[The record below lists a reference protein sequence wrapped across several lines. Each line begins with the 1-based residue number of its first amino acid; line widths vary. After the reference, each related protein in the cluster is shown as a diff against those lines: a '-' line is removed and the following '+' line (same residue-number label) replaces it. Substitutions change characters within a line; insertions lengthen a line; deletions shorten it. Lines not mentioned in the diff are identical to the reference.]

1 MDRSYRIKANVGT
14 DQVLNVNLK
23 QDIDLYEILSLK
35 ISQEKLYKTYSS
47 DYGVIVGRVL
57 ANEAFGVPNVKV
69 SVFIPLSDS
78 DSLRNDIKNI
88 YPYKSAT
95 DHNSDNIIYNT
106 LPDYKKNDC
115 HRPVGTFPKKE
126 IVLDN
131 DSILEVYDK
140 YYKYTTVTNKAGDY
154 MIFGVPTGQ
163 QVLHVDVD
171 FSDIGILS
179 QKPRDF
185 LYKGYSMNMFDSP
198 SQFKKST
205 NINSLAQIYT
215 ENSAVNVYPFW
226 GDRSSNEVAI
236 TRKDINL
243 QYKFETTCV
252 FMGSVMTDTDTS
264 SIGHTCIPDANIGE
278 AGQLSPS
285 EGTIEMIR
293 KTFDDKV
300 EEFVIRGN
308 QLIDGDGVF
317 CYQIPMNLD
326 YVGMDEYGNII
337 PTNNPNK
344 GIATRARVRF
354 RFTLN
359 ENGDS
364 NLTRHKARYLV
375 PNNPTIR
382 KNYVIPQVSDD
393 VFKND
398 AYYIFGTKTPEECF
412 RDLYWN
418 KVYSVKSYVPRL
430 QVSQYENNT
439 NYFAIKGVNKKD
451 AKKNTPIPYNK
462 LNLNFSISG
471 YYILSLLGRGSNN
484 VSGFWRFLRHK
495 NVKYS
500 LDDVRESILEDLDS
514 IGLDFY
520 NDWLNGCL
528 YFPLWFWHIR
538 KKKNYKK
545 GESAYE
551 NQFCECDKDFKLER
565 PLYLYNNCSLSY
577 EDVNLKM
584 GNSFDYSSCLNMY
597 TSINY
602 GSHVFMSGVIK
613 NIENKDGANV
623 YYYSFG
629 NKVKDEIVDSE
640 DEQDEYGNP
649 VHRDYYDYVRLFST
663 DIILLGSLDECD
675 IDGIPFIGH
684 GYPATTCNIPP
695 IGVKKPHDTGI
706 DPKDV
711 REQQPGYED
720 EELDEVTYNGMN
732 WGNRWNDDGSNTTSG
747 IFKFKFGSGLFF
759 GLRTHEVYHGND
771 LVLKVSFAVGG
782 PILAGI
788 VKLFGGGRHLDRID
802 IEGFS
807 DRKTCINAERIC
819 ELGVTM
825 DSDVTIDYNKKPATD
840 GKHVGRR
847 DGLGTKVVSYMD
859 GLITKRELEDIDA
872 RALFATLNFNPLV
885 GEKVNETTGYKT
897 YNLTYFY
904 PTNFD
909 GRLEDIAPDYTYGFT
924 SDDRNRDYLDF
935 RFGSINN
942 VDMMKGSMVNAIT
955 VNRVRVLG
963 VEFVIYKKD
972 GKVVYVETTNNNF
985 KAGDISLTNNP
996 FREYVYN
1003 EDALGNVLDY
1013 STKVRH
1019 FYMRKVVSRQSVNI
1033 MPDEMGY
1040 IFPLYENSFYFFF
1053 GLMPGSTAIDKFYN
1067 QFYSECPSEDSS
1079 PFNYKIETTA
1089 ATACDKNAAKIKF
1102 TVEDIDQPY
1111 SIKLV
1116 LNSNTIREEEN
1127 LYGLYT
1133 EFTGLTNGKYTYI
1146 ITDAYGN
1153 SITDDVTILYQ
1164 KIGLKTHV
1172 ERKILTEFRGQP
1184 CCDICSK
1191 EDDYYGQLI
1200 LDAYVLYE
1208 KEYKVTS
1215 ISGSNGKYTLNGTNI
1230 KLVIQ
1235 PTNGDEF
1242 FNYACPCE
1250 DGTCGKTIVPEHNGI
1265 NQINIYRPSKYN
1277 IKIYEECPDGS
1288 TENMSFFNVNVE
1300 DERMLELY
1308 INDVPL
1314 KYMIGTEEDT
1324 PDKYN
1329 KNFYFYDP
1337 TQKPANQITTINQ
1350 QQNYGWFGLHIPDT
1364 YADVFKTPMTEEHKL
1379 FWDEDLVDTGVMDI
1393 LKAKFTF
1400 MFDLSNAAYVTSVD
1414 NNKYVFDLDGG
1425 EGEKLLRTAFPQYDK
1440 FKADSSDGASEF
1452 NEFMTY
1458 EKDSTECTP
1467 PNANIVSEN
1476 YVYVDESTKF
1486 PKWGSVK
1493 PSLRG
1498 GGGLYDFNPKYNDRD
1513 NTAGNHVAGF
1523 SNNANLVSDDPCWQD
1538 ETIKDYFKLPARAHD
1553 LYKCGAGL
1561 CTLSEENFVMPQVY
1575 TYQATDCKGDEDLRF
1590 FRTEF
1595 IDRRFDYDMI
1605 YFTPYDVPECIEGGV
1620 WSNGKVSGL
1629 TYNGIEM
1636 LYLDDVNK
1644 TIISDEGAVEY
1655 TYTKDDNES
1664 GGIITFNTDA
1674 PKRFYE
1680 SKLIYNDK
1688 KYIDL
1693 REEYRYISRPVGLAT
1708 CDESELVHVTCN
1720 PIPSP
1725 AFKNFGYY
1733 GGAVN
1738 GYPSKR
1744 WLTFYNVPYGDTYTH
1759 TTTSCGYNN
1768 INIQYSQT
1776 KMEAGAV
1783 PSETV
1788 TYTLETGD
1796 LVVPLVDDF
1805 EIMCQRGDWNVRY
1818 NDGGG
1823 EANTF
1828 KLKFKIVSKGTE
1840 NFKSYINTR
1849 EEIKLRLLKD
1859 DAGHSVMEAIKR
1871 WPCDFP
1877 ELKNSVIIPN
1887 SSPINGFSEQFMES
1901 DTFKRTEMT
1910 VNESIT
1916 GKKFLC
1922 ILFDRLYYSI
1932 FADSLTKK
1940 LRTIN
1945 MSTVYDV
1952 EDIGFSYTY
1961 KGTSDYDI
1969 DVETTGTVDIPDGSG
1984 STYSEDTYQEGS
1996 GTSKHD
2002 IFEFKLTS
2010 KYLTCMLADACF
2022 RAKYNNGDDEQYKLG
2037 EASSVVTNGDTTT
2050 ITLIMSKHRQLIT
2063 ECGSAELKVFLKIKN
2078 NLVYHFKTTIHG

>member
-69 SVFIPLSDS
+69 SVFIPLSDG

-95 DHNSDNIIYNT
+95 DRNSDNIIYNT

-285 EGTIEMIR
+285 EGKIEMIR

-344 GIATRARVRF
+344 GIATRTRVRF

-471 YYILSLLGRGSNN
+471 YYILSLLGKGSNN

-500 LDDVRESILEDLDS
+500 IDDVRESILEDLDS

-584 GNSFDYSSCLNMY
+584 GNSFDYSSYHSMY
-597 TSINY
+597 TSISN
-602 GSHVFMSGVIK
+602 GSHVFMSGIIK
-613 NIENKDGANV
+613 NIENKDGANI

-629 NKVKDEIVDSE
+629 NKVKDEIVGSE

-649 VHRDYYDYVRLFST
+649 IHRDYYDYVRLFST

-695 IGVKKPHDTGI
+695 IGVKKPHDTGD

-711 REQQPGYED
+711 REQQPAYDD

-732 WGNRWNDDGSNTTSG
+732 WGNRWNDEGSNTSSG
-747 IFKFKFGSGLFF
+747 VYKFKLGSGLFF
-759 GLRTHEVYHGND
+759 GLRASEIYHGTD
-771 LVLKVSFAVGG
+771 WTLA
-782 PILAGI
+782 LAGALGGVVGFI
-788 VKLFGGGRHLDRID
+788 AAWFGGWKKHLDRID
-802 IEGFS
+802 IDGFS

-825 DSDVTIDYNKKPATD
+825 DSDVTIDYGKNTDKK
-840 GKHVGRR
+840 VI
-847 DGLGTKVVSYMD
+847 SYMD

-955 VNRVRVLG
+955 VKRVRWFWM
-963 VEFVIYKKD
+963 EFDVYTK
-972 GKVVYVETTNNNF
+972 GGETVYVESVNNDM
-985 KAGDISLTNNP
+985 KLGDISLTSNP
-996 FREYVYN
+996 FRGYAYN

-1053 GLMPGSTAIDKFYN
+1053 GLIPGSTAIDKFYN

-1089 ATACDKNAAKIKF
+1089 ATACNKNTAKIKF
-1102 TVEDIDQPY
+1102 TVEDVDQPY

-1116 LNSNTIREEEN
+1116 LNGNTIEEREN

-1153 SITDDVTILYQ
+1153 SITDDVTISYQ

-1191 EDDYYGQLI
+1191 EDNYYGQLI

-1208 KEYKVTS
+1208 REYKITS

-1242 FNYACPCE
+1242 FDYACPCE
-1250 DGTCGKTIVPEHNGI
+1250 DGACGKTIVPEHNGI

-1308 INDVPL
+1308 VNDVPL
-1314 KYMIGTEEDT
+1314 KYMIGIEEDT
-1324 PDKYN
+1324 PSKYN
-1329 KNFYFYDP
+1329 RNFYYYDP
-1337 TQKPANQITTINQ
+1337 TNKTANQIKKIDE

-1364 YADVFKTPMTEEHKL
+1364 YADVFKTPMTDEHKL
-1379 FWDEDLVDTGVMDI
+1379 FWDNDLVDTGVMDI

-1414 NNKYVFDLDGG
+1414 NNTYTFDLDGG
-1425 EGEKLLRTAFPQYDK
+1425 EGEKLIRTAFPQYDK
-1440 FKADSSDGASEF
+1440 FKADSSEIESEF
-1452 NEFMTY
+1452 GGKPGDIMTY
-1458 EKDSTECTP
+1458 EVNYTQCTP

-1476 YVYVDESTKF
+1476 YVYVDKETKF

-1493 PSLRG
+1493 DSLSG
-1498 GGGLYDFNPKYNDRD
+1498 GGGLYDFNPKYKNRV

-1523 SNNANLVSDDPCWQD
+1523 SNLANLIPDEDCWQD
-1538 ETIKDYFKLPARAHD
+1538 MSIKDYSKMPAKTHD
-1553 LYKCGAGL
+1553 LFKCSAGL
-1561 CTLSEENFVMPQVY
+1561 CPFDEKDELMTQVY
-1575 TYQATDCKGDEDLRF
+1575 TYNPADCNGEEDLRY

-1605 YFTPYDVPECIEGGV
+1605 YFTPYDIPECMDGGE
-1620 WSNGKVSGL
+1620 WANGKISGL

-1636 LYLDDVNK
+1636 LYLDD
-1644 TIISDEGAVEY
+1644 IIKSIVTQEEETEY
-1655 TYTKDDNES
+1655 NYTKDDDET
-1664 GGIITFNTDA
+1664 GGKIIYNA
-1674 PKRFYE
+1674 SSPKRFYD
-1680 SKLIYNDK
+1680 SKLIYGSN

-1693 REEYRYISRPVGLAT
+1693 RNEYRYSSRPIGTAT
-1708 CDESELVHVTCN
+1708 CDEYTLTHFVGDSISSL
-1720 PIPSP
+1720 

-1733 GGAVN
+1733 NGTLN

-1744 WLTFYNVPYGDTYTH
+1744 WLTFGNIPYGDTYTF
-1759 TTTSCGYNN
+1759 TTTSCGYNG
-1768 INIQYSQT
+1768 INIQYTQT

-1788 TYTLETGD
+1788 SYTLEMGD
-1796 LVVPLVDDF
+1796 LVVPVVDDF
-1805 EIMCQRGDWNVRY
+1805 EIMCQRGDWNVLY
-1818 NDGGG
+1818 NVGGG
-1823 EANTF
+1823 SANRF
-1828 KLKFKIVSKGTE
+1828 KLKFKIVSNGTD
-1840 NFKSYINTR
+1840 NFKSFINSDDT
-1849 EEIKLRLLKD
+1849 IKLRLLKD
-1859 DAGHSVMEAIKR
+1859 DSSHTVMKAIKK
-1871 WPCDFP
+1871 WDSGGFDG
-1877 ELKNSVIIPN
+1877 LKAYITDSTH
-1887 SSPINGFSEQFMES
+1887 SEEITGYSQDFMES
-1901 DTFKRTEMT
+1901 EAFKKTEI
-1910 VNESIT
+1910 SIKKDIS
-1916 GKKFLC
+1916 GNKFLC
-1922 ILFDRLYYSI
+1922 IMFDRIYKSM
-1932 FADSLTKK
+1932 FADSLSKK

-1952 EDIGFSYTY
+1952 EDINFSSVHRGVSSY
-1961 KGTSDYDI
+1961 SI

-1984 STYSEDTYQEGS
+1984 GTYSEDTYQEGS
-1996 GTSKHD
+1996 GTTEHD
-2002 IFEFKLTS
+2002 IFEFNITS
-2010 KYLTCMLADACF
+2010 RYLTCMLSDACF
-2022 RAKYNNGDDEQYKLG
+2022 RVSYGGDDEQYKLG

-2050 ITLIMSKHRQLIT
+2050 VTMIMSKHRNII
-2063 ECGSAELKVFLKIKN
+2063 EKCGGVGSLKVFLKVKN
-2078 NLVYHFKTTIHG
+2078 NLVYHFETTIYA